1 MFSEQVFEKQLTGK
15 HALVLST
22 GGDTLSEIG
31 LKLALEG
38 CAVLALSADSDEC
51 GQLAREVRDVGGL
64 FDYHTID
71 VMNED
76 QVKAAALNAF
86 RDSGGI
92 NVIVDDTANAHSRF
106 WWNEYISHISKEQG
120 ELPLDHVIMVNRA
133 IAIDDTA
140 IDGIPLISLRANPY
154 DVQYTVITDG
164 LYIDRKRA
172 AGTSREE
179 PQSYS
184 AMVAREVVHRLTQD
198 DYQNVEFISLHG
210 VGQDVFAR
218 LYILDEDGEFEIG
231 EPKHQLRRGH
241 ILQTVTKMTEH
252 GRGVFASRDFAR
264 GDLILET
271 NGKVLNHQTEHS
283 LQIGWGVHLEPDSPI
298 RLMNHSCEPSAGVK
312 TNGRGFP
319 DFYAFRDIRAGEAI
333 TFDYAMTEYAH
344 YTREDEELE
353 FSLDCMCGSESCR
366 GHLGYYAKLP
376 DDIKQ
381 KYKGF
386 VSDYLLE

>member
-1 MFSEQVFEKQLTGK
+1 MFSEQVFEKKLAGK

-38 CAVLALSADSDEC
+38 CAVLALGTDVDEFER
-51 GQLAREVRDVGGL
+51 LAREVRDVGGM
-64 FDYHTID
+64 FGYRIID
-71 VMNED
+71 VMSET
-76 QVKAAALNAF
+76 QVKSAALEAF
-86 RDSGGI
+86 HNSGGV

-106 WWNEYISHISKEQG
+106 WWNEYISHISDGRSDLALE
-120 ELPLDHVIMVNRA
+120 HVIMVNRA

-140 IDGIPLISLRANPY
+140 IEGIPLISLRANPY

-164 LYIDRKRA
+164 LYIDHKRA

-198 DYQNVEFISLHG
+198 HYQNVEFISLHG
-210 VGQDVFAR
+210 VGPDVFAR
-218 LYILDEDGEFEIG
+218 LYILDEAGEFEIG
-231 EPKHQLRRGH
+231 EPRQEIRRGRV
-241 ILQTVTKMTEH
+241 LQTVVKMTEN

-298 RLMNHSCEPSAGVK
+298 RLLNHSCEPSAGVK
-312 TNGRGFP
+312 TNARGIP
-319 DFYAFRDIRAGEAI
+319 DFYAFRDLRAGEEI
-333 TFDYAMTEYAH
+333 TFDYAMTEFTH
-344 YTREDEELE
+344 YPRQDEDLE
-353 FSLDCMCGSESCR
+353 FSMDCYCGSDTCR
-366 GHLGYYAKLP
+366 GRLGYYSELTDEVK
-376 DDIKQ
+376 K
-381 KYKGF
+381 KYQGF